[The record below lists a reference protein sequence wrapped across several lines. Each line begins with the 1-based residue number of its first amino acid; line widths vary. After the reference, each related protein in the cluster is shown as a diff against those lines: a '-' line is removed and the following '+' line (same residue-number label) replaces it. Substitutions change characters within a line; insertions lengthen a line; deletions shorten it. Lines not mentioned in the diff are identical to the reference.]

1 MRRNKLVS
9 KSAEEYLLN
18 WHEPIGSFP
27 YLAPNNDILER
38 FAHLKSIGKLSTPIC
53 KRVVELI
60 FIIPLAT
67 VLFLPFAIII
77 FLLAIEILIRGERLG
92 PIYYYYC
99 VSGGIKIKK
108 WKVRVVKEAKICL
121 DLAAQGDWR
130 AWSNEWE
137 PSERLFFGNLAKK
150 FYLDE
155 FPQFISV
162 LRGEMAL
169 VGPRPLAEL
178 HYQRDLAQG
187 NFTRKILKGGI
198 IGFGHVRKGTNE
210 FGNPE
215 FEFEYASLVETG
227 QCSKILYADFWVIF
241 KAIEVVLR
249 GGGH

>member
-1 MRRNKLVS
+1 MKHKKLVS
-9 KSAEEYLLN
+9 ECSEEYLRS
-18 WHEPIGSFP
+18 WSEPIGSFP
-27 YLAPNNDILER
+27 YLPPSKDILER
-38 FAHLKSIGKLSTPIC
+38 FSYLNSVKKLRFPIC
-53 KRVVELI
+53 KRIVELGL
-60 FIIPLAT
+60 IIPIAC
-67 VLFLPFAIII
+67 VLFLPFAFIII
-77 FLLAIEILIRGERLG
+77 LLSIEILLRGERLG

-99 VSGGIKIKK
+99 VSGGVKIKK
-108 WKVRVVKEAKICL
+108 WKVRVVTEANICL
-121 DLAAQGDWR
+121 DLAARGDWR

-137 PSERLFFGNLAKK
+137 PSDRLIFGNLAKK

-155 FPQFISV
+155 YPQFISV

-178 HYQRDLAQG
+178 HYQRDVGQG

-198 IGFGHVRKGTNE
+198 VGFGHVRKGTNE

-227 QCSKILYADFWVIF
+227 HCSKILYADLWVIL